1 MNYPATKRKSL
12 DQNTECYINIDFCIF
27 TQVTTSTIMVI
38 HANDFA
44 QLNALKIKSNVAKN
58 KLQQAAYKTISAFTK
73 DLIGITLSFVTDFAQ
88 SNVKMMKWNAQLLL
102 NPMVARKLKT
112 AFQNKKTMRETSVL
126 TNNALLNVPKQDICA
141 KEMSTNMDAKKK
153 MYVF

>member
-1 MNYPATKRKSL
+1 M
-12 DQNTECYINIDFCIF
+12 
-27 TQVTTSTIMVI
+27 TTSIIMVI

-58 KLQQAAYKTISAFTK
+58 KLQRAAYKMTSAFTK
-73 DLIGITLSFVTDFAQ
+73 DLIGTILSFVTAFAQ

-112 AFQNKKTMRETSVL
+112 AFQNKKTTKETYAL
-126 TNNALLNVPKQDICA
+126 TSNAL
-141 KEMSTNMDAKKK
+141 
-153 MYVF
+153 

>member
-1 MNYPATKRKSL
+1 MKLN
-12 DQNTECYINIDFCIF
+12 QNTECYINIDFCIF

-112 AFQNKKTMRETSVL
+112 AFQNKKTTKETFVP
-126 TNNALLNVPKQDICA
+126 TNNVLLNALKHDICA
-141 KEMSTNMDAKKK
+141 KVMLMNTDARKKIF
-153 MYVF
+153 VS

>member
-1 MNYPATKRKSL
+1 MGKEKRNVERNPLIHKCLSVL
-12 DQNTECYINIDFCIF
+12 PMISAFQKTAN
-27 TQVTTSTIMVI
+27 VTTSTIMVI

-88 SNVKMMKWNAQLLL
+88 SNVKMMKWNAL
-102 NPMVARKLKT
+102 
-112 AFQNKKTMRETSVL
+112 
-126 TNNALLNVPKQDICA
+126 
-141 KEMSTNMDAKKK
+141 
-153 MYVF
+153 

>member
-1 MNYPATKRKSL
+1 MIKYVISFVVLVQMVYGQDMNDYNPEVVSECKKIIFQLWITLLRKEKVKL
-12 DQNTECYINIDFCIF
+12 NQNTECYINIDFCIF

-88 SNVKMMKWNAQLLL
+88 SNVKMMKWNAQ
-102 NPMVARKLKT
+102 
-112 AFQNKKTMRETSVL
+112 
-126 TNNALLNVPKQDICA
+126 
-141 KEMSTNMDAKKK
+141 
-153 MYVF
+153 

>member
-1 MNYPATKRKSL
+1 MISAFQKTANVRKLYFNYELPCYEKKI

-27 TQVTTSTIMVI
+27 TQVTTSTITVI

-88 SNVKMMKWNAQLLL
+88 SNVKMMKWNAQ
-102 NPMVARKLKT
+102 
-112 AFQNKKTMRETSVL
+112 
-126 TNNALLNVPKQDICA
+126 
-141 KEMSTNMDAKKK
+141 
-153 MYVF
+153 